1 MKFFCKGGDVRF
13 AYSIPGPSV
22 CCSASRRP
30 RRRGRRGRRGRRRR
44 GGRPAAVEVYVEPP
58 AVAPVPHAGLLRLE
72 GARDTEPS
80 FAKKKTTVHSAFH
93 YIKIQM
99 FSSLVDDLRDPDVG
113 DDRGVVAQQVD
124 VGVDDA
130 DVLLASAVGFG

>member
-1 MKFFCKGGDVRF
+1 M
-13 AYSIPGPSV
+13 
-22 CCSASRRP
+22 
-30 RRRGRRGRRGRRRR
+30 
-44 GGRPAAVEVYVEPP
+44 EVHVEPP

-72 GARDTEPS
+72 GARNTEPS
-80 FAKKKTTVHSAFH
+80 FAKKKRRQFIAHF
-93 YIKIQM
+93 IILK
-99 FSSLVDDLRDPDVG
+99 FKCFCSLVDDLRDPDVG